1 MDTSDFL
8 CQSWPGEK
16 PYRKRHVLIYNHLSL
31 HMVFSPREMQVKWRT
46 LPHFQR
52 GPHCHRCKKANLK
65 QSLLKTGPWG
75 SWTSWYLHGSDA
87 CCPKFTFPQEEPL
100 PWWAV
105 IHPGKGRDE
114 TSGTKWLGSDKPIS
128 SRNRNI
134 TNRLLVPAVPDHVV
148 PWRPLASV
156 QEKKNRYCAPNGWDL
171 NTRQFIATHK
181 FTQATNAF
189 PFNDI
194 VTKTQDFEECSGRE
208 TDRKHVPG
216 QAGTC
221 VYMKEKNRLAEKEL
235 LNSTW
240 WSRGLSGEHDI
251 RTDRLKEH

>member
-1 MDTSDFL
+1 MKQVAPSDWDQTNQSVAETEVSPTVYL
-8 CQSWPGEK
+8 CLRRQITLSPEGLWPLF
-16 PYRKRHVLIYNHLSL
+16 RK
-31 HMVFSPREMQVKWRT
+31 
-46 LPHFQR
+46 
-52 GPHCHRCKKANLK
+52 
-65 QSLLKTGPWG
+65 
-75 SWTSWYLHGSDA
+75 
-87 CCPKFTFPQEEPL
+87 
-100 PWWAV
+100 
-105 IHPGKGRDE
+105 
-114 TSGTKWLGSDKPIS
+114 
-128 SRNRNI
+128 
-134 TNRLLVPAVPDHVV
+134 
-148 PWRPLASV
+148 
-156 QEKKNRYCAPNGWDL
+156 KKNHYCAPNGWDL

-208 TDRKHVPG
+208 TDRKHVPE